1 MMTEEK
7 NIQTEKVVLDKVD
20 LDDVELMEETVTPS
34 FGIYCPNG
42 WFGFGC
48 H

>member
-1 MMTEEK
+1 MMKTKETQKELM
-7 NIQTEKVVLDKVD
+7 IEKVD
-20 LDDVELMEETVTPS
+20 LGQVELMEETLTPS
-34 FGIYCPNG
+34 FGIYCPHG